1 MDAFLAIAE
10 PRRRRILELLASN
23 GQLTATEIYKKF
35 NITAQAV
42 SQHLKVLLD
51 AKLVN
56 MEKRAQQ
63 HIYRLNPEK
72 MLEVGEWALHTERM
86 WDERFER
93 LGKVLE
99 GKEL

>member
-1 MDAFLAIAE
+1 MCMDAFLAIAE

-56 MEKRAQQ
+56 MEKPYNLP
-63 HIYRLNPEK
+63 IIISS
-72 MLEVGEWALHTERM
+72 G
-86 WDERFER
+86 
-93 LGKVLE
+93 
-99 GKEL
+99 